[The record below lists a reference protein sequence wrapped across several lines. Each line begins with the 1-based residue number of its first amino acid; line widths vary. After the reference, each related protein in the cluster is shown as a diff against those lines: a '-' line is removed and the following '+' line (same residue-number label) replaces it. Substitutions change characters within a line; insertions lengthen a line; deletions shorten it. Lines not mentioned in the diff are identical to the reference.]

1 MKTMGKKW
9 SVLGLLLTVLVMMT
23 AGCASGEKAA
33 EEEKPEEVLYPVSVD
48 GTEILVGETTVQALL
63 DKGLKVTV
71 SEMTPD
77 KQINQYEI
85 DAEEMLEANSYYS
98 GASIWLTDSSFAH
111 VSLATGEEAVR
122 MGDAVIA
129 YMEFSLSATDKTGLD
144 KIAFNGVPVTE
155 LTREKAGE
163 VFPDFTGDQNMLFS
177 QPTMLEYQ
185 YFMGFGADGMLTKF
199 SVKKDYDVDYSSG
212 K

>member
-1 MKTMGKKW
+1 MKTIRKKRYIIGLILTAL
-9 SVLGLLLTVLVMMT
+9 VLMT
-23 AGCASGEKAA
+23 AGCASGEK
-33 EEEKPEEVLYPVSVD
+33 EEEKAEEVLYPVSID

-63 DKGLKVTV
+63 DKGFKVTV
-71 SEMTPD
+71 SEMTAD
-77 KQINQYEI
+77 KQINEYEI
-85 DAEEMLEANSYYS
+85 DPEEMLEANSYYS

-111 VSLATGEEAVR
+111 VSLATDEENIR

-129 YMEFSLSATDKTGLD
+129 YMEFSLSATDRTGLD

-185 YFMGFGADGMLTKF
+185 YFMGFGADGMLTQF
-199 SVKKDYDVDYSSG
+199 SVKKDYDVDYSSN
-212 K
+212 

>member
-1 MKTMGKKW
+1 MKTIRKKRYIIGLILTAL
-9 SVLGLLLTVLVMMT
+9 VLMT
-23 AGCASGEKAA
+23 AGCASGEK
-33 EEEKPEEVLYPVSVD
+33 EEEKAEEVLYPVSSD
-48 GTEILVGETTVQALL
+48 GTEIFVGETTVQALL
-63 DKGLKVTV
+63 DKGFKVTV
-71 SEMTPD
+71 SEMTAD
-77 KQINQYEI
+77 KQINEYEI
-85 DAEEMLEANSYYS
+85 DPEEMLEANSYYS

-111 VSLATGEEAVR
+111 VSLATDEENIR

-129 YMEFSLSATDKTGLD
+129 YMEFSLSATGRTGLD

-185 YFMGFGADGMLTKF
+185 YFMGFGADGMLTQF
-199 SVKKDYDVDYSSG
+199 SVEKDYDVDYSSN
-212 K
+212 

>member
-1 MKTMGKKW
+1 MKTIRKKRYTIGLILTAL
-9 SVLGLLLTVLVMMT
+9 VLMT
-23 AGCASGEKAA
+23 AGCASGEK
-33 EEEKPEEVLYPVSVD
+33 EEEKAEEVLYPVSID

-63 DKGLKVTV
+63 DKGFKVTV
-71 SEMTPD
+71 SEMTAD
-77 KQINQYEI
+77 KQINEYEI
-85 DAEEMLEANSYYS
+85 DPEEMLEANSYYS

-111 VSLATGEEAVR
+111 VSLATDEENIR

-129 YMEFSLSATDKTGLD
+129 YMEFSLSATDRTGLD

-185 YFMGFGADGMLTKF
+185 YFMGFGADGMLTQF
-199 SVKKDYDVDYSSG
+199 SVKKDYDVDYSSN
-212 K
+212 

>member
-1 MKTMGKKW
+1 MKTIRKKRYIIGLILTAL
-9 SVLGLLLTVLVMMT
+9 VLMT
-23 AGCASGEKAA
+23 AGCASGEK
-33 EEEKPEEVLYPVSVD
+33 EEEKAEEVLYPVSSD
-48 GTEILVGETTVQALL
+48 GTEIFVGETTVQALL
-63 DKGLKVTV
+63 DKGFKVTV
-71 SEMTPD
+71 SEMTAD
-77 KQINQYEI
+77 KQINEYEI
-85 DAEEMLEANSYYS
+85 DPEEMLEANSYYS

-111 VSLATGEEAVR
+111 VSLATDEENIR

-129 YMEFSLSATDKTGLD
+129 YMEFSLSATDRTGLD

-185 YFMGFGADGMLTKF
+185 YFMGFGADGMLTQF
-199 SVKKDYDVDYSSG
+199 SVEKDYDVDYSSN
-212 K
+212 

>member
-1 MKTMGKKW
+1 MKTIRKKRYIIGLILTAL
-9 SVLGLLLTVLVMMT
+9 VLMT
-23 AGCASGEKAA
+23 AGCASGEK
-33 EEEKPEEVLYPVSVD
+33 EEEKAEEVLYPVSID
-48 GTEILVGETTVQALL
+48 GTEIFVGETTVQALL
-63 DKGLKVTV
+63 DKGFKVTV
-71 SEMTPD
+71 SEMTAD
-77 KQINQYEI
+77 KQINEYEI
-85 DAEEMLEANSYYS
+85 DPEEMLEANSYYS

-111 VSLATGEEAVR
+111 VSLATDEENIR

-129 YMEFSLSATDKTGLD
+129 YMEFSLSATDRTGLD

-185 YFMGFGADGMLTKF
+185 YFMGFGADGMLTQF
-199 SVKKDYDVDYSSG
+199 SVEKDYDVDYSSN
-212 K
+212 

>member
-1 MKTMGKKW
+1 MTAL
-9 SVLGLLLTVLVMMT
+9 VLMT
-23 AGCASGEKAA
+23 AGCASGEK
-33 EEEKPEEVLYPVSVD
+33 EEEKAEEVLYPVSID

-63 DKGLKVTV
+63 DKGFKVTV
-71 SEMTPD
+71 SEMTAD
-77 KQINQYEI
+77 KQINEYEI
-85 DAEEMLEANSYYS
+85 DPEEMLEANSYYS

-111 VSLATGEEAVR
+111 VSLATDEENIR

-129 YMEFSLSATDKTGLD
+129 YMEFSLSATDRTGLD

-185 YFMGFGADGMLTKF
+185 YFMGFGADGMLTQF
-199 SVKKDYDVDYSSG
+199 SVKKDYDVDYSSN
-212 K
+212 

>member
-1 MKTMGKKW
+1 MKTIRKKANIMA
-9 SVLGLLLTVLVMMT
+9 LILTALVIMT
-23 AGCASGEKAA
+23 AGCASGGKA
-33 EEEKPEEVLYPVSVD
+33 EEEEKAEEVLYPVSID
-48 GTEILVGETTVQALL
+48 GTEIRVGETTVQALL
-63 DKGLKVTV
+63 DKGFKVTV

-85 DAEEMLEANSYYS
+85 DPEEMLEANSYYS

-111 VSLATGEEAVR
+111 VSLATDAQDIR

-163 VFPDFTGDQNMLFS
+163 VFPDFTGDQNMWFS
-177 QPTMLEYQ
+177 QPTMLEYR
-185 YFMGFGADGMLTKF
+185 YFMGFGADGMLTQF
-199 SVKKDYDVDYSSG
+199 SVKKDYDVDYSSN
-212 K
+212 